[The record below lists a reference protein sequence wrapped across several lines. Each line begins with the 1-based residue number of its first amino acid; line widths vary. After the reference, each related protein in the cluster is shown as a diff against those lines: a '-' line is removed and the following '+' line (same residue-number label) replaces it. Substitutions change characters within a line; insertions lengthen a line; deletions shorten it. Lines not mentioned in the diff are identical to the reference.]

1 MRISDWSSDVCSSDL
16 PQRIAADQA
25 YCASCSL
32 SSLLP
37 RLAQPVASSTTATA
51 SQQCFRIR
59 IAFLLPGYGVAARV
73 ATPRSSV
80 LARDRDV
87 ACAAGG
93 RDAAVGQRYR
103 RDHGGRSEEHTS
115 EHQSLMR

>member
-1 MRISDWSSDVCSSDL
+1 M
-16 PQRIAADQA
+16 
-25 YCASCSL
+25 
-32 SSLLP
+32 
-37 RLAQPVASSTTATA
+37 LAQPAASSTTAMA
-51 SQQCFRIR
+51 SQQCFIIR
-59 IAFLLPGYGVAARV
+59 IAFLLPGSGVAARV

-103 RDHGGRSEEHTS
+103 RDQGGACAPAFAQGGDEALPRFALCDPRLRSQVGAPRRQEAQIGRAEGR
-115 EHQSLMR
+115 EKGDK

>member
-1 MRISDWSSDVCSSDL
+1 M
-16 PQRIAADQA
+16 
-25 YCASCSL
+25 
-32 SSLLP
+32 
-37 RLAQPVASSTTATA
+37 LAQPVASSTTATA

-59 IAFLLPGYGVAARV
+59 IAFLLPGSGVAARV
-73 ATPRSSV
+73 ATTRSSV

-103 RDHGGRSEEHTS
+103 RDQGGACAHAYAPGGDGALPRFALCDPRLRSQVGEA
-115 EHQSLMR
+115 RR